1 MPRDF
6 DRDKQFKGDDKLDD
20 GWAER
25 KLQEQRAEQYA
36 KYKRELEPPPNA
48 RLEELKKRL
57 G

>member
-6 DRDKQFKGDDKLDD
+6 DRDNQFKGDDKLDD

-36 KYKRELEPPPNA
+36 KYMRELEPPPDA
-48 RLEELKKRL
+48 RLEEQKS
-57 G
+57 GWG